1 MRSARRHGY
10 TLLELLV
17 VIAIIG
23 IVAAIGF
30 VNIQKSIRAQQ
41 LREVQVQFAQTIERA
56 RGLARRYGYTYE
68 VRLHPKKT
76 TAPTRN
82 FWFEAVPQQQTI
94 DYSLA
99 STATANTTK
108 TTPTDAPTLT
118 FDLPAGTKITNLS
131 ALTIDPIFE
140 KISITGPFGRVG
152 VAMQLYCFG
161 LDNDNLIARVDVIG
175 VTGKAV
181 IRALTTTACP

>member
-1 MRSARRHGY
+1 MKHKHQQGY

-23 IVAAIGF
+23 IVAAVGF
-30 VNIQKSIRAQQ
+30 VNIQKSIRAQK
-41 LREVQVQFAQTIERA
+41 LREVQVQFAQTVERA

-68 VRLHPKKT
+68 IRLHPQKS

-82 FWFEAVPQQQTI
+82 FWFEAIPQQQTI

-99 STATANTTK
+99 SNSTANKTK

-118 FDLPAGTKITNLS
+118 FDLPLGLKYVTTS
-131 ALTIDPIFE
+131 VDPAYDYFVIN
-140 KISITGPFGRVG
+140 GPFGRTD
-152 VAMQLYCFG
+152 ASAKTYCFG
-161 LDNDNLIARVDVIG
+161 LYNDNLIAQVDVIG

-181 IRALTTTACP
+181 VRALSTTCS